1 MKLILPS
8 STISAPGHAPG
19 YVYEMGKILN
29 ADPTRIQVASLSFNG
44 SVVVN
49 TVFKVV
55 GTWSVRNSA
64 DWLTLG
70 VCAS

>member
-1 MKLILPS
+1 
-8 STISAPGHAPG
+8 
-19 YVYEMGKILN
+19 MGKILN

-55 GTWSVRNSA
+55 GTWNVRNSA

>member
-1 MKLILPS
+1 MP
-8 STISAPGHAPG
+8 PQG

-55 GTWSVRNSA
+55 GTWSVRNSDDA
-64 DWLTLG
+64 VAQTPR
-70 VCAS
+70 